1 MKLLILGSDG
11 QVGQSLREQLQNL
24 NHDVIYFSRK
34 DFDITDELT
43 TSSKIVNL
51 KPNILI
57 NAAAYTDVDMSENDS
72 ESAFAVNVDAVN
84 TIAKA

>member
-11 QVGQSLREQLQNL
+11 QVGQTREQLQNL

-34 DFDITDELT
+34 DFDIIDELT

-72 ESAFAVNVDAVN
+72 ESAFAVNVDA
-84 TIAKA
+84 KYDC